1 LNDTKIK
8 QKMKN
13 VKYEVEKRSKIE
25 DSSQVEL
32 VKAYL
37 SEHGE
42 FQGTK
47 KMRSFL
53 FQDPTFLRIRL
64 IEGEDSALVTMKKGK
79 FTDPAMEEEEYRI
92 PLTEL
97 DAFIEQ
103 KKVEGYESC
112 SEVNIF
118 RETYILNGLKVEIS
132 DIDYLGMI
140 IEIEALTDDKEEIE
154 NLEKRIRETMQEL
167 NLPELDPTEY
177 KEMMDVMQEETN
189 RPVGEQ
195 DFSIKWDG
203 RKVDGA
209 DSQNKIR

>member
-1 LNDTKIK
+1 
-8 QKMKN
+8 MKN

>member
-1 LNDTKIK
+1 
-8 QKMKN
+8 M
-13 VKYEVEKRSKIE
+13 KYEVEKRSKIE